1 MFAATPERRRTLKIR
16 HVKIENFRGV
26 RSLSWRVKGDFNCL
40 IGAGDACKSTILT
53 ALDYALSPRPYL
65 SFGDSDFFDLN
76 VEQDIVIQVTLADW
90 DERRPEIRE
99 FFQEKNFAQFKC
111 GLGDGGPLSEPRS
124 DDEAAVSISLRV
136 DKSLEPRWSVVKG
149 PDRGEDGNGKRISY
163 RDRSVLGMSRL
174 DVLSDYHFTWGR
186 NSILTRLSGEA
197 RGDLSE
203 ILSQLNREIRQID
216 ISDGIA
222 EYQDV
227 AEAVRKESSR
237 AGVGLTGLSPKIDIP
252 RRQSMDAGVLSLH
265 EGAVPIS
272 SKDSGSKKLIAVAMQ
287 MKLQGGKNI
296 SLIDEIETGLEPH
309 RIRGL
314 LRRLKDSEQQVFTT
328 THSPV
333 VVRELDAANL
343 YVCQCDNN
351 GKVDIE
357 SLDTV
362 SGIQGSLRRNAE
374 AFLGRKIVVC
384 EGATE
389 IGCLRAYDTYRF
401 GKGDSS
407 PVWSLATS
415 YFDSNGAG
423 KIESVCRQLVE
434 LGYKTAV
441 LCDNDDQ
448 NQISE
453 DTVTQLRETGIHVCQ
468 WEKDSSIEKQLF
480 QDIPW
485 EDVPELLSVIADA
498 HDTLELD
505 TITDLVRKY
514 PKVENLDLSDDPAGW
529 PESDVLRNVIG
540 HLAVKGE
547 RKWIKRIDYAEEVF
561 GFALRRL
568 PDGTVLKERLDELW
582 EWIQNE

>member
-1 MFAATPERRRTLKIR
+1 MKIR

-26 RSLSWRVKGDFNCL
+26 RSLSWRVKEDFNCL

-90 DERRPEIRE
+90 DEESEVFKR
-99 FFQEKNFAQFKC
+99 FFQESKFGQFKC
-111 GLGDGGPLSEPRS
+111 GLDDGGPLPEPRS
-124 DDEAAVSISLRV
+124 EDNVAVSVSLRV
-136 DKSLEPRWSVVKG
+136 DKDLEPRWSVVKG
-149 PDRGEDGNGKRISY
+149 PDRGEDGNGKRISH

-174 DVLSDYHFTWGR
+174 DASSDYHFTWGR
-186 NSILTRLSGEA
+186 NSILTRISREA
-197 RGDLSE
+197 RGGLSE
-203 ILSQLNREIRQID
+203 VLSQLNREIRQID

-222 EYQDV
+222 GYQDV
-227 AEAVRKESSR
+227 ADAVRKESSS
-237 AGVGLTGLSPKIDIP
+237 AGVGLNDLSPKIDIP
-252 RRQSMDAGVLSLH
+252 RRQSMDTGVLSLH
-265 EGAVPIS
+265 EGSVPIS
-272 SKDSGSKKLIAVAMQ
+272 GKGSGSKKLIAVAMQ

-314 LRRLKDSEQQVFTT
+314 LRRLKNSGQQVFAT

-343 YVCQCDNN
+343 HVCRRDDE
-351 GKVDIE
+351 GRVDVE
-357 SLDTV
+357 SLGAVD
-362 SGIQGSLRRNAE
+362 GIQGPLRANAE

-401 GKGDSS
+401 GEGGS

-415 YFDSNGAG
+415 YFDSRGAG
-423 KIESVCRQLVE
+423 KIVSNCKQLVE

-441 LCDNDDQ
+441 VCDNDDPKHM
-448 NQISE
+448 SE
-453 DTVTQLRETGIHVCQ
+453 EDVEKLSKSGVHICT
-468 WEKDSSIEKQLF
+468 WEPGNSTEKQLF

-485 EDVPELLSVIADA
+485 KRVSKLLTAIAEN

-505 TITDLVRKY
+505 TMVDSIKKN
-514 PKVENLDLSDDPAGW
+514 PGVEDQDLSDDPGDW
-529 PESDVLRNVIG
+529 PESPVLRNVMG
-540 HLAVKGE
+540 SLAHEGN
-547 RKWIKRIDYAEEVF
+547 WIKRIDYAEEIF
-561 GFALRRL
+561 GFALPLL
-568 PDGTVLKERLDELW
+568 PDGTVLKKRLDELW

>member
-1 MFAATPERRRTLKIR
+1 MKIR
-16 HVKIENFRGV
+16 HIEISNFRGI
-26 RSLSWRVKGDFNCL
+26 RSLSWRVRRDFNCL

-65 SFGDSDFFDLN
+65 SFGDSDFFDLDI
-76 VEQDIVIQVTLADW
+76 EQDIVIQVTLADW

-111 GLGDGGPLSEPRS
+111 GLCDGGPLPEPLS
-124 DDEAAVSISLRV
+124 DDEAAVSVSLRV
-136 DKSLEPRWSVVKG
+136 DKSLEPRWSVAKG
-149 PDRGEDGNGKRISY
+149 PEEREDADRKPISH
-163 RDRSVLGMSRL
+163 RSRSVLGMSRL

-203 ILSQLNREIRQID
+203 VLSQLNREIRQID
-216 ISDGIA
+216 ISDRIA
-222 EYQDV
+222 GYRDV
-227 AEAVRKESSR
+227 AEAVRKESSGS
-237 AGVGLTGLSPKIDIP
+237 GVGLTDLSPKIDIP
-252 RRQSMDAGVLSLH
+252 RRQSMDTGVLSLH
-265 EGAVPIS
+265 EGDVPVS
-272 SKDSGSKKLIAVAMQ
+272 SKGSGSKKLVAVAMQ

-314 LRRLKDSEQQVFTT
+314 LQRLKNSEQQVFAT

-333 VVRELDAANL
+333 VVRELAAANL
-343 YVCQCDNN
+343 YVCCRDDE
-351 GKVDIE
+351 GRVDVE
-357 SLDTV
+357 SLGTV
-362 SGIQGSLRRNAE
+362 DGIQGPLRTNAE

-401 GKGDSS
+401 GEGGS

-415 YFDSNGAG
+415 YFDSGGAG
-423 KIESVCRQLVE
+423 KIESTCRQLDE

-441 LCDNDDQ
+441 VCDNDAPR
-448 NQISE
+448 QISE

-468 WEKDSSIEKQLF
+468 WEKDNSIEKQLF

-485 EDVPELLSVIADA
+485 ENIPELLSVIADA

-505 TITDLVRKY
+505 TITDRVRKN
-514 PKVENLDLSDDPAGW
+514 PGVKDLKLSNDPAGW
-529 PESDVLRNVIG
+529 PESESLVLRNVMG
-540 HLAVKGE
+540 NLAHE
-547 RKWIKRIDYAEEVF
+547 DKWIKRIGRAEEVF
-561 GFALRRL
+561 EFALPLL
-568 PDGTVLKERLDELW
+568 PDGTVFKKRLDEFW
-582 EWIQNE
+582 KWIQNE